1 MASTE
6 LCLLPG
12 LFIPKLLVRTSDSTI
27 FSYSFLCF
35 ETLGMIPLQL
45 IAYVC
50 NLIDMA
56 LDLLESYPELAIAPD
71 REGRSPVEVLAGM
84 SFAYQSGNR
93 LVYWKQWI
101 YNSEYHSLF
110 SISLLNYMLS
120 CSHLGELIYECW
132 FYI

>member
-1 MASTE
+1 MASTV
-6 LCLLPG
+6 LCLLPL

-35 ETLGMIPLQL
+35 ETLGLIPLQL
-45 IAYVC
+45 IACVC
-50 NLIDMA
+50 NSMDMA
-56 LDLLESYPELAIAPD
+56 LDLVEIYPELAITPD
-71 REGRSPVEVLAGM
+71 NHGRSPMEVLAGM
-84 SFAYQSGNR
+84 SFAYRSGNR
-93 LVYWKQWI
+93 LVFWKQWI

-110 SISLLNYMLS
+110 SFSLLNYMLF

>member
-1 MASTE
+1 MASTV

-45 IAYVC
+45 ISYVC
-50 NLIDMA
+50 NSIDMA
-56 LDLLESYPELAIAPD
+56 LDLLESYPELAVAPD

-84 SFAYQSGNR
+84 SFAYRSGNR

-110 SISLLNYMLS
+110 SISLLNYLLF
-120 CSHLGELIYECW
+120 CSYLGELIYECW

>member
-1 MASTE
+1 
-6 LCLLPG
+6 
-12 LFIPKLLVRTSDSTI
+12 
-27 FSYSFLCF
+27 
-35 ETLGMIPLQL
+35 MIPLQL

-50 NLIDMA
+50 NSIDMA
-56 LDLLESYPELAIAPD
+56 LDLLERYPELAIALD
-71 REGRSPVEVLAGM
+71 CYGQSPVEVLVCM
-84 SFAYQSGNR
+84 SFAYRSGNQ

-110 SISLLNYMLS
+110 SISLLNYMLF

>member
-1 MASTE
+1 
-6 LCLLPG
+6 
-12 LFIPKLLVRTSDSTI
+12 
-27 FSYSFLCF
+27 
-35 ETLGMIPLQL
+35 MIPFQL

-50 NLIDMA
+50 NSIDMA
-56 LDLLESYPELAIAPD
+56 LDLLERYPELTIAPD
-71 REGRSPVEVLAGM
+71 CNGRSPVEVLADK
-84 SFAYQSGNR
+84 SFAYRSGNR

-110 SISLLNYMLS
+110 STSLLNYMLF

>member
-1 MASTE
+1 MASTV

-50 NLIDMA
+50 NSIDMA
-56 LDLLESYPELAIAPD
+56 LYLLKSYPELAIALD
-71 REGRSPVEVLAGM
+71 RNGRSPLEVLAGM
-84 SFAYQSGNR
+84 SFAYRSGIQ
-93 LVYWKQWI
+93 LVHWKQWI

-110 SISLLNYMLS
+110 SISLLNYMLF
-120 CSHLGELIYECW
+120 CSHLGELINECW

>member
-1 MASTE
+1 MAPTV
-6 LCLLPG
+6 LRLLPG
-12 LFIPKLLVRTSDSTI
+12 LFIPMLLVRTSDSTI

-35 ETLGMIPLQL
+35 ETLGMNLFQL

-50 NLIDMA
+50 NSIDMA
-56 LDLLESYPELAIAPD
+56 WYLLESYPELAITTD
-71 REGRSPVEVLAGM
+71 FFGQSPVRVLAAK
-84 SFAYQSGNR
+84 SFAYRSGNR

-110 SISLLNYMLS
+110 SISLLNYMLF